1 MKLNTI
7 VGWANLMHLGASS
20 LLVYALAT
28 GILQDAD
35 QWREYRFQVYT
46 QVAMFTVSPL
56 AVRMAIYTLYR
67 QRLILLA
74 SPTALLISLVLGWA
88 YWLDMGSNNAL
99 AVVAV
104 LSVTIA
110 TVYFASAWHFFRFPE
125 SRR

>member
-1 MKLNTI
+1 MNTI
-7 VGWANLMHLGASS
+7 VRWANLIHLGASS
-20 LLVYALAT
+20 LLVYALVT

-35 QWREYRFQVYT
+35 QWREYRFQVFA
-46 QVAMFTVSPL
+46 QVALFAVSAL
-56 AVRMAIYTLYR
+56 AVRLAIYTLYR

-88 YWLDMGSNNAL
+88 YWLDTGSNNAL

-110 TVYFASAWHFFRFPE
+110 TVYYASAWHFSRFPE
-125 SRR
+125 SRG